1 MNTRSIMSIVI
12 VIVVLAGVYA
22 ITAYQGGVRLQD
34 HILALDGDDTA
45 AASRAIETLAGQG
58 RRVVHMVEP
67 LLTNPN
73 PLVRSNA
80 VTLIGMCGTA
90 DASDVL
96 LPLLNSDEDQYVR
109 RDVIVALGKLA
120 DGQTAPVLV
129 AVLSDQQEE
138 IFVRV
143 AAATALGQLE
153 SADAEGPLLDALAS
167 RPPAPAPAEDDEDQP
182 VADDTTLSLRVAA
195 ASALARLQSTQVIV
209 GLRAAANETE
219 ETAPAVRVA
228 ATYAL
233 GDLSTYSDDEKALS
247 EAIEGLLA
255 ACGDSTGDVRIAAVQ
270 SLGRVQ
276 LIPKV
281 LEAGVSRALTNA
293 EQDAH
298 FWVRQA
304 AVEARRS
311 LGPLDV

>member
-1 MNTRSIMSIVI
+1 M
-12 VIVVLAGVYA
+12 
-22 ITAYQGGVRLQD
+22 
-34 HILALDGDDTA
+34 
-45 AASRAIETLAGQG
+45 
-58 RRVVHMVEP
+58 
-67 LLTNPN
+67 
-73 PLVRSNA
+73 
-80 VTLIGMCGTA
+80 
-90 DASDVL
+90 
-96 LPLLNSDEDQYVR
+96 
-109 RDVIVALGKLA
+109 
-120 DGQTAPVLV
+120 
-129 AVLSDQQEE
+129 
-138 IFVRV
+138 
-143 AAATALGQLE
+143 
-153 SADAEGPLLDALAS
+153 
-167 RPPAPAPAEDDEDQP
+167 
-182 VADDTTLSLRVAA
+182 
-195 ASALARLQSTQVIV
+195 IV
-209 GLRAAANETE
+209 GLREAANETE